1 MYSFK
6 DNTDR
11 VLTHTDRQKQ
21 MGEKLQR
28 AERKD
33 GVMLAELNTLWNV
46 DYLSIC
52 TWERSV
58 SIKDE
63 NIREKEKSEKREK
76 KRVFWVVTPS

>member
-46 DYLSIC
+46 DY
-52 TWERSV
+52 
-58 SIKDE
+58 
-63 NIREKEKSEKREK
+63 
-76 KRVFWVVTPS
+76 